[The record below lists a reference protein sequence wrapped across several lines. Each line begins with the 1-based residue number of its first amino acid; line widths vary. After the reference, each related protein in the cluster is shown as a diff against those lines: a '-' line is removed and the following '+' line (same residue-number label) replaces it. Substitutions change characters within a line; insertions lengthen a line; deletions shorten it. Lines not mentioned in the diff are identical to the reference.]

1 MKLTERQLRKIILEE
16 LKNIH
21 EAGEEAA
28 ATGKVEGPIE
38 QLRMKLQKLAP
49 EANATKLASAIK
61 DVAKSK
67 DAAVAISDE
76 KLIDKMER
84 QALGT
89 AFLKII
95 ISDPGDI
102 QSIIGLIKQIKTG
115 S

>member
-16 LKNIH
+16 IKNIH
-21 EAGEEAA
+21 EAGE
-28 ATGKVEGPIE
+28 VEGPID
-38 QLRMKLQKLAP
+38 QLRTKLQKLAP

-67 DAAVAISDE
+67 DAAAAISDE